1 MPWLTDMPAILKT
14 DFDGFPAAAVRFY
27 EQLARNNNKTWFA
40 EHKADFETHVMQP
53 ARDFV
58 FEMGKKLSH
67 LAPGI
72 VADPRMDKSIFRPYR
87 DTRFSKDKAP
97 YKTHLGIF
105 FWEGVRPK
113 MECSGFYFHL
123 EPPTLFLGTGIHC
136 FSKPLLEEFRNSVV
150 HPKHGRAFAKAVQAV
165 LKKGVYG
172 IGGKHYKKTPRGF
185 DPQHSNAE
193 FLLFD
198 GLYAMFEEK
207 IPEAL
212 HSKEILDY
220 CLERFEHM
228 APVHRWLVELTGR
241 LG

>member
-1 MPWLTDMPAILKT
+1 MPGILKT
-14 DFDGFPAAAVRFY
+14 NFDGFPAASVKFY
-27 EQLARNNNKTWFA
+27 EQLALNNSKTWFA

-53 ARDFV
+53 TRDFV
-58 FEMGKKLSH
+58 FEMGKSLSH
-67 LAPGI
+67 IAPRI
-72 VADPRMDKSIFRPYR
+72 IADPRMDRSIFRPYR

-123 EPPTLFLGTGIHC
+123 EPPSLFLGAGLYC
-136 FSKPLLEEFRNSVV
+136 FPKAILEEFRDSAVD
-150 HPKHGRAFAKAVQAV
+150 PKHGPALTRAVQSV
-165 LKKGVYG
+165 LKKGQYG
-172 IGGKHYKKTPRGF
+172 IAGKHYKKTPRGY
-185 DPQHSNAE
+185 DPQHVNAE
-193 FLLFD
+193 FLLFN
-198 GLYAMFEEK
+198 GLYATFEEE

-212 HSKEILDY
+212 HSREIIDY

-241 LG
+241 VG